1 MKTPILTAAAL
12 ALLATPALAEIK
24 SATAE
29 LEPMILINDV
39 VVEGNT
45 VTFPVVDARHDGYVV
60 IHAVKDGMPV
70 TPGSLGHAAIDAGRN
85 ENVMVTIAMPFVRGE
100 SYVAMLHE
108 ETNDNDTYD
117 FGEANTD
124 VDTPVMNDDRPIT
137 SAFEVQ

>member
-1 MKTPILTAAAL
+1 
-12 ALLATPALAEIK
+12 
-24 SATAE
+24 
-29 LEPMILINDV
+29 
-39 VVEGNT
+39 
-45 VTFPVVDARHDGYVV
+45 
-60 IHAVKDGMPV
+60 
-70 TPGSLGHAAIDAGRN
+70 
-85 ENVMVTIAMPFVRGE
+85 MVTIAMPFVRGE